1 MHCCER
7 SNYVNLSH
15 DIFMYALLG
24 DDSLPSSGFKYFL
37 DSTNILRERHP
48 DDVQVYTGE
57 SAERLLNARGEA
69 LPVVRYWWD

>member
-1 MHCCER
+1 
-7 SNYVNLSH
+7 
-15 DIFMYALLG
+15 MYHQRGGELKRTSKRLG
-24 DDSLPSSGFKYFL
+24 VVTIPLVDFGKEW
-37 DSTNILRERHP
+37 NA